1 MASSGVVSGTPAF
14 LSAPGGVRAYPFSV
28 LANNSGQSQ
37 SIMTVPGGQEVR
49 TEYGDSA
56 HLKYL
61 VSQVWSPTVDYTQ
74 FPALMV
80 IYGTNSAPAGSY
92 PNNIYFPSGPA
103 VAVVGVPPSN
113 VSTGG
118 GAANPGWILAS
129 TWGGGAPQINS
140 SGFTFLERFVYG
152 GNAPAYLEL
161 FGGGRPS
168 VGSDTPTGLTLEQ
181 SDTSTAAGNN
191 GAQLIVSGQVK
202 ADAFS
207 YLPTDQ
213 SLGPASSVP
222 NGTGS
227 YSGITSDSLPFSLGK
242 NYSWVVNP
250 APSANGGYWWNAVA
264 GTGGTSVVTCPACSP
279 GAMIFCQRELDLGTA
294 AGTLA
299 VSAKTTTS
307 FTLTSRDSA
316 NAVVAADTAFYNFQ
330 IMNPDWST

>member
-14 LSAPGGVRAYPFSV
+14 LYAPGGVSAYPFS
-28 LANNSGQSQ
+28 AKADSSGQSEVAT
-37 SIMTVPGGQEVR
+37 ILPGGQRLV
-49 TEYGDSA
+49 TVYTDSIA
-56 HLKYL
+56 TTVL
-61 VSQVWSPTVDYTQ
+61 QTPAWSPTVDYTP
-74 FPALMV
+74 FPGLLV
-80 IYGTNSAPAGSY
+80 VYGTSSSPAGAY

-103 VAVVGVPPSN
+103 PAVVGVPPSN

-129 TWGGGAPQINS
+129 TWGGGATAIT
-140 SGFTFLERFVYG
+140 SGGTSFLERSVYP
-152 GNAPAYLEL
+152 GNDPAFKDF
-161 FGGGRPS
+161 FGGGRASIGTDVPI
-168 VGSDTPTGLTLEQ
+168 GMTIQE
-181 SDTSTAAGNN
+181 SDTSTTNGNN
-191 GAQLIVSGQVK
+191 GASLVVAGRVF